1 LACSAIPDLTLS
13 GANRLDSQDRAARRY
28 LNGGNASAIEHQEP
42 VTMAGAK
49 HARVFC
55 KCFDDSLDG
64 FVLVAGIVLILDV
77 ELVTAHESDSQHY
90 RFHAHAPS
98 IPAPRR
104 WPVEANCHPR
114 PE

>member
-1 LACSAIPDLTLS
+1 
-13 GANRLDSQDRAARRY
+13 
-28 LNGGNASAIEHQEP
+28 
-42 VTMAGAK
+42 MAGAK

-64 FVLVAGIVLILDV
+64 FIFVAGIVLIPDV
-77 ELVTAHESDSQHY
+77 ELVTAHESDPQHY

-98 IPAPRR
+98 ILRR
-104 WPVEANCHPR
+104 RGPVEADCRSR